1 MLGGIQMTWS
11 ESPPKLVIFR
21 RNIDEFLERL
31 GSFVSDLIDAIRNMY
46 YVYILHH
53 ASHTFLPPVRRGEM
67 VSQNS
72 IRAVSGGEAPDEVPV
87 SRIGNQK

>member
-1 MLGGIQMTWS
+1 MTWS
-11 ESPPKLVIFR
+11 DSPPKLVVSR
-21 RNIDEFLERL
+21 RNTDEFLERL
-31 GSFVSDLIDAIRNMY
+31 GSVASDLIYAIRNMH

-53 ASHTFLPPVRRGEM
+53 ASHTFLPPVRRGEI

-72 IRAVSGGEAPDEVPV
+72 IRAVNRGEAPDEVPL